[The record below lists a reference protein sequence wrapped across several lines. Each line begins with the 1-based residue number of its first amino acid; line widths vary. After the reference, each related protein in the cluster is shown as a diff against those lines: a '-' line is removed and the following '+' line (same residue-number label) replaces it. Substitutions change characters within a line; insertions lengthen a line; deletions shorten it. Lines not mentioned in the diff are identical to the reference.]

1 MQDSCLGKCFTILGW
16 ETHGLSHIYIYL
28 FIKSGSCFSLRNL
41 IQIDSSLICTMLNTG
56 KCNFVYINVC
66 THYQFIH
73 CIFCSDFCFIWFL
86 YTFNI
91 TNLWPMLIIYA
102 YIDIHVYN
110 RTYKPSTR
118 CHGKVV
124 LQ

>member
-1 MQDSCLGKCFTILGW
+1 MYV
-16 ETHGLSHIYIYL
+16 HI
-28 FIKSGSCFSLRNL
+28 
-41 IQIDSSLICTMLNTG
+41 
-56 KCNFVYINVC
+56 IN
-66 THYQFIH
+66 
-73 CIFCSDFCFIWFL
+73 L
-86 YTFNI
+86 YTVFSVQIFVLFGFYILFNI

>member
-1 MQDSCLGKCFTILGW
+1 MQDSCLGKCFTIL

-28 FIKSGSCFSLRNL
+28 FIKSGRCFSLRNL
-41 IQIDSSLICTMLNTG
+41 IKIDSRLICTMSNIG
-56 KCNFVYINVC
+56 KCNFAYIYVC
-66 THYQFIH
+66 THYH
-73 CIFCSDFCFIWFL
+73 L
-86 YTFNI
+86 YTVFSVQIFVLFGFYILFNI
-91 TNLWPMLIIYA
+91 TNLWPMLIIYV
-102 YIDIHVYN
+102 YINIYVYN